1 MYYFSR
7 KTSTGWINKVV
18 LKEDLG
24 LFIFWADLCE
34 EEWISIKKK
43 NRNRKKGVSKIN
55 TFFE

>member
-24 LFIFWADLCE
+24 LFIFWADLCD
-34 EEWISIKKK
+34 EEWIIIKKK
-43 NRNRKKGVSKIN
+43 
-55 TFFE
+55 